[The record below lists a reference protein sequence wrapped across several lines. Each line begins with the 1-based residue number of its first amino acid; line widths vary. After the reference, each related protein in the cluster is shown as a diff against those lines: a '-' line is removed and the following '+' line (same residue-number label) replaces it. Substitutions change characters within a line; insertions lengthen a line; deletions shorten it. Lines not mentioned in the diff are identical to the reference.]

1 MQYEHTTTQIPLYWN
16 IQNQI
21 TFGIKSF
28 KFYGPAIWNVLSV
41 HIKTAVN
48 LNAFKYFIKTWK
60 AFHATASTA
69 LISGS
74 FSIMCI
80 AKPCT
85 HLHPA
90 PSTSI
95 QHISTSTQLHPPPPS
110 SFQAPPSSLQHSQ
123 QYLNQNIACN
133 WIISLN
139 LGQKIK
145 NCPFWLKI
153 YTHGILEV
161 LIPNPDVELWNSDPK
176 IHFWANS
183 GLKI

>member
-28 KFYGPAIWNVLSV
+28 KFYGPAIWNVLPV

-80 AKPCT
+80 TKSRT

-90 PSTSI
+90 PCTSTQLHLTSSTST
-95 QHISTSTQLHPPPPS
+95 QLISTSTQPHPPLPSLFQFPPR
-110 SFQAPPSSLQHSQ
+110 SLQHPQ
-123 QYLNQNIACN
+123 QYFNQNIARN
-133 WIISLN
+133 WAISPN

-145 NCPFWLKI
+145 SCPFWLNI
-153 YTHGILEV
+153 DSHGILEV
-161 LIPNPDVELWNSDPK
+161 FIPNPD
-176 IHFWANS
+176 I
-183 GLKI
+183 